1 MPGSLTQRIDP
12 NTQLIYYREGTR
24 GSDSGITAG
33 FVVPLRDVSGFQ
45 ITRPETEAPYFHG
58 NIQGWDTVPGL
69 VSGAGSVPCGL
80 EFTTSGNFL
89 KMPFGTAG
97 YSRVALVTGSVHSF
111 FPSSSVVTALTAQL
125 QAESLETTALY
136 ERARYVMLQSL
147 ASSYAS
153 SGAAPLDLTF
163 IGNGDVV
170 QTDLAG
176 SKTDNGYGA
185 VSVYNGQARL
195 AVSALAPTWF
205 VVQPTAFNFRLDTGA
220 ARQEAAFND
229 GVAVAVN
236 QGVPML
242 KGSLALAMAVGG
254 ATPESDFTYLNYAIN
269 RNVMSYEC
277 VWCDATFGAS
287 PFPSNLM
294 MLKIA
299 SMRIGRQ
306 SSLRPGGRAALTAP
320 QPWGHILHST
330 YSKVAAESWGTVV
343 GTYNIATGV
352 NDIVSHNIDGL
363 GASSVTLS
371 NNAATTAAS
380 VVSQLNAN
388 GTFIARATADVLGGR
403 VRVTS
408 KQTGG
413 TGLSS
418 SVAFTAA
425 ANNANATLGL
435 NTTSITG
442 FNAPYVFKIWNQ
454 QNSDYA

>member
-45 ITRPETEAPYFHG
+45 ITRPESDAPYFHG

-69 VSGAGSVPCGL
+69 VSGAGPVPCGL

-97 YSRVALVTGSVHSF
+97 YSRVALV
-111 FPSSSVVTALTAQL
+111 
-125 QAESLETTALY
+125 
-136 ERARYVMLQSL
+136 
-147 ASSYAS
+147 
-153 SGAAPLDLTF
+153 
-163 IGNGDVV
+163 
-170 QTDLAG
+170 
-176 SKTDNGYGA
+176 GYPA

-195 AVSALAPTWF
+195 AVAATAPTWF

-388 GTFIARATADVLGGR
+388 GTFIARAIADVFGGR